1 MVSPPYVRYLFRV
14 ITAIHTYVLAEPMRN
29 RRLILPARL
38 GVVAMMLGM
47 TLSACYPVTSSL
59 ETEDFDAV
67 ITLFDPNA
75 DFGALRTYALPD
87 SVVHL
92 ADGSTVNRL
101 FDALILSE
109 VEANMN
115 ALGFTRIAEPDDDNP
130 ADVYILVA
138 VTSSDWVGY
147 TEYAWD
153 PYWGWYPYWPC
164 CYGGGWGIYY
174 PWYPTTGI
182 VYTYSTG
189 SILVDMIDPSR
200 ADANSEQLPSIWLG
214 VLNGLVADSQQN
226 NADRISQGIDQMF
239 NQSPYLAGQ

>member
-1 MVSPPYVRYLFRV
+1 
-14 ITAIHTYVLAEPMRN
+14 MRN
-29 RRLILPARL
+29 RSLVLPARL
-38 GVVAMMLGM
+38 GVAATILGM
-47 TLSACYPVTSSL
+47 ALTLSACYPITSSL

-75 DFGALRTYALPD
+75 DFGAMRTYALPD

-130 ADVYILVA
+130 ADVYILVSVA
-138 VTSSDWVGY
+138 TSDWEVY
-147 TEYAWD
+147 REYPWN

-174 PWYPTTGI
+174 PWYPTSG
-182 VYTYSTG
+182 VAYTYTTG
-189 SILVDMIDPSR
+189 SVLVDMIDPVR
-200 ADANSEQLPSIWLG
+200 AVLLDEQLPSIWLG
-214 VLNGLVADSQQN
+214 VINGLLDGSQQVN
-226 NADRISQGIDQMF
+226 PLATNRISQGIDQMF
-239 NQSPYLAGQ
+239 NQSPYLQKDLSINPTGR

>member
-1 MVSPPYVRYLFRV
+1 
-14 ITAIHTYVLAEPMRN
+14 MRN
-29 RRLILPARL
+29 RSLILPARL
-38 GVVAMMLGM
+38 GVAAMMLGM
-47 TLSACYPVTSSL
+47 TLSACYPHTSSL
-59 ETEDFDAV
+59 DTEDFDTV

-75 DFGALRTYALPD
+75 NFGAKHTYALPD
-87 SVVHL
+87 SVVYL
-92 ADGSTVNRL
+92 NDLMVNPLVGNRQ
-101 FDALILSE
+101 FDDLILSE

-130 ADVYILVA
+130 ADVYILVSVA
-138 VTSSDWVGY
+138 TSDWEVY
-147 TEYAWD
+147 REYPWN

-174 PWYPTTGI
+174 PWYPTTGV

-189 SILVDMIDPSR
+189 SILVDMVDPSG

-214 VLNGLVADSQQN
+214 ALNGLVDDSQQN